1 MNFKGMMAPE
11 MARVMKDNTFSK
23 RMILLKG
30 KIFMLFFFKKKILR
44 DRCLINLLSC
54 LVKSFYSLSLFFSLF
69 RDFKFYAKL
78 QRVVC
83 TDLES
88 SLICFSNKDVWKK
101 KSDESCSFYVFRNS
115 RWNILTKK
123 DRISVWTNYFWK

>member
-30 KIFMLFFFKKKILR
+30 KIFMLLFFKKKILR

-54 LVKSFYSLSLFFSLF
+54 LVKSFYSLSLFFSFFEILSF
-69 RDFKFYAKL
+69 TQSYK
-78 QRVVC
+78 
-83 TDLES
+83 ES
-88 SLICFSNKDVWKK
+88 FARI
-101 KSDESCSFYVFRNS
+101 
-115 RWNILTKK
+115 WNQ
-123 DRISVWTNYFWK
+123 V